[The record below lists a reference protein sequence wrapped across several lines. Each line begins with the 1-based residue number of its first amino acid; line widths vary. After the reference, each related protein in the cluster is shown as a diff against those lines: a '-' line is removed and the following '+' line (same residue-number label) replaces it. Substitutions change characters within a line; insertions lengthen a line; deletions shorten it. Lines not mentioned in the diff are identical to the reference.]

1 MSRIEFNGKE
11 RDAIVVELYNDLINT
26 RGDCFDK
33 LNLVKLDYGYRVR
46 YEKDESGVVINKIM
60 DRGFIGLTESKIGL
74 SDSSNVLTCF
84 IYGKKTIGAVIK
96 GTSLLLNNSLIE
108 SADFNV
114 LMLNLANEKGLSV
127 EWTDGLPTGE
137 VVRKAKAVKS
147 LDDCINNA
155 KTIES
160 LGADLGF

>member
-11 RDAIVVELYNDLINT
+11 RDEVVVSLYKKLIDEK
-26 RGDCFDK
+26 GDCFDK
-33 LNLVKLDYGYRVR
+33 LNIVKLDYGYRVR
-46 YEKDESGVVINKIM
+46 YEKDESGAVISKIM
-60 DRGFIGLTESKIGL
+60 DRGFIGLAPSRIGVESS
-74 SDSSNVLTCF
+74 SDILTCF
-84 IYGKKTIGAVIK
+84 IYGKKTVGAVIK
-96 GTSLLLNNSLIE
+96 GESLLLNKSLIE

-114 LMLNLANEKGLSV
+114 LMLNIANEKRLSI
-127 EWTDGLPTGE
+127 EWIDGLPTGE
-137 VVRKAKAVKS
+137 VIRKAKTEKT

>member
-1 MSRIEFNGKE
+1 MAKITFNGKE
-11 RDAIVVELYNDLINT
+11 RDEKVVSLYNDLINE

-46 YEKDESGVVINKIM
+46 YEKDESGAVINKIM

-74 SDSSNVLTCF
+74 SDSANVLTCF

-96 GTSLLLNNSLIE
+96 GASLLLNHSLID

-114 LMLNLANEKGLSV
+114 LMLNLANEKGLSI
-127 EWTDGLPTGE
+127 EWTEGLPTGE
-137 VVRKAKAVKS
+137 VVRKAKQEKT

>member
-1 MSRIEFNGKE
+1 MAKITFNGKE
-11 RDAIVVELYNDLINT
+11 RDEKVVALYNDLINE

-74 SDSSNVLTCF
+74 SDSANVLTCF

-96 GTSLLLNNSLIE
+96 GASLLLNHSLTD

-114 LMLNLANEKGLSV
+114 LMLNLANEKGLSI
-127 EWTDGLPTGE
+127 EWTEGLPTGE
-137 VVRKAKAVKS
+137 VVRKAKQEKT